1 MKVVL
6 DLHND
11 FDGRNDGNLCENH
24 VESGFR
30 PRLACFSVLGHVL
43 GSILGSLGCLGAL
56 FGDLCRPR
64 RRPRA
69 PQEAPKD
76 PPRTPQ
82 GSPRASQEALED
94 PPGTL
99 LGRLGAPG
107 RDLGVNLTLW
117 GSILHRFW
125 IDFGVDFRFELAC
138 DLPLDSGFELGSH
151 GHGGARRA
159 AIG

>member
-1 MKVVL
+1 ML
-6 DLHND
+6 DLLND
-11 FDGRNDGNLCENH
+11 FDSRNDGKSCENH

-30 PRLACFSVLGHVL
+30 PRLACFSVLGDVL
-43 GSILGSLGCLGAL
+43 GSIFGSLGCLGAL
-56 FGDLCRPR
+56 FGDLCGPR

-76 PPRTPQ
+76 PPRAPQ
-82 GSPRASQEALED
+82 RPPRASQEALED

-107 RDLGVNLTLW
+107 RDLGVILTLW

-151 GHGGARRA
+151 GHGGTRRA

>member
-1 MKVVL
+1 MRKSCRKWFPTQVGL
-6 DLHND
+6 L
-11 FDGRNDGNLCENH
+11 F
-24 VESGFR
+24 
-30 PRLACFSVLGHVL
+30 
-43 GSILGSLGCLGAL
+43 CLGTR
-56 FGDLCRPR
+56 FGLDFGVFGVSGGSFWRPLWTQG
-64 RRPRA
+64 RPRA
-69 PQEAPKD
+69 PQEAPND
-76 PPRTPQ
+76 PPRAPQ
-82 GSPRASQEALED
+82 RPPRASQEALED

-99 LGRLGAPG
+99 LGRLGTPG
-107 RDLGVNLTLW
+107 PDLGVILTLR

>member
-1 MKVVL
+1 ML
-6 DLHND
+6 DLLND
-11 FDGRNDGNLCENH
+11 FDSRNDGKSCENH
-24 VESGFR
+24 VKSGFR
-30 PRLACFSVLGHVL
+30 PRLACFSVLGDVL
-43 GSILGSLGCLGAL
+43 GSISGSLGCLGAL
-56 FGDLCRPR
+56 LGDLCGPR

-76 PPRTPQ
+76 PPRAPQ
-82 GSPRASQEALED
+82 RPPRASQEALED

-107 RDLGVNLTLW
+107 PDLEVILTLR
-117 GSILHRFW
+117 GSISYRCG

>member
-6 DLHND
+6 DLLND
-11 FDGRNDGNLCENH
+11 FDGRNDGKSCENH

-30 PRLACFSVLGHVL
+30 HMLACFSVLGHVL
-43 GSILGSLGCLGAL
+43 GSIFGSLGCLGAL
-56 FGDLCRPR
+56 FGDLCGPR

-76 PPRTPQ
+76 PPGAPQ
-82 GSPRASQEALED
+82 RPPRASQEALED

-107 RDLGVNLTLW
+107 PDLGVILTLR

-138 DLPLDSGFELGSH
+138 DLPLDSGSELGSH

>member
-6 DLHND
+6 DLVND
-11 FDGRNDGNLCENH
+11 FDSRNDGKSCENH

-30 PRLACFSVLGHVL
+30 PRLACFSVLGDVL

-56 FGDLCRPR
+56 FGDLCGPR

-76 PPRTPQ
+76 PPGAPQ
-82 GSPRASQEALED
+82 RPPRASQEALED

-107 RDLGVNLTLW
+107 PDLGVILTLR

-151 GHGGARRA
+151 GHGVARRA
-159 AIG
+159 A

>member
-1 MKVVL
+1 MLFGLGRRFGV
-6 DLHND
+6 D
-11 FDGRNDGNLCENH
+11 FWVFG
-24 VESGFR
+24 VSG
-30 PRLACFSVLGHVL
+30 
-43 GSILGSLGCLGAL
+43 GSLWRPLWTQEASQGLPGGAQ
-56 FGDLCRPR
+56 GPPRSATETPKSVPR
-64 RRPRA
+64 RSWRP
-69 PQEAPKD
+69 
-76 PPRTPQ
+76 
-82 GSPRASQEALED
+82 SWD

-107 RDLGVNLTLW
+107 PDLGVILTLR

>member
-6 DLHND
+6 DLLND
-11 FDGRNDGNLCENH
+11 FDSRNDGKSCENH

-30 PRLACFSVLGHVL
+30 PRLASDSVLGHVL

-56 FGDLCRPR
+56 FGDLCGPR

-69 PQEAPKD
+69 SQEAPKD
-76 PPRTPQ
+76 PPGAPQ
-82 GSPRASQEALED
+82 RPPRASQEALED

-107 RDLGVNLTLW
+107 PDLGVILTLR